1 MAAKSADEARKSAMP
16 VKAPVST
23 TPSGSVQQG
32 TATGGFDVNASTISY
47 ITSFEPG
54 AAQPTQMSEAQLNK
68 QLFDMTPAER
78 IAYATKLKA
87 AGYSVGP
94 INGAVTKSLR
104 QAWLSAHSALDA
116 ETRAAMQAGVQ
127 SGSSANLDAFLSA
140 NAGTGGT
147 GAGKAGTSIAKQQIN
162 DTAATSLINT
172 IFQDL
177 AGQKASSTD
186 VAKYTKLLRAAQ
198 AANPVKTVYDGTG
211 KSSTTGGIDTQQF
224 LTQKIEGTAPV
235 QDQRTRN
242 AMTLMMQEL
251 GGLR

>member
-16 VKAPVST
+16 VKAPVVSSSTPQGTST
-23 TPSGSVQQG
+23 TGWNPAA
-32 TATGGFDVNASTISY
+32 ATVSY

-54 AAQPTQMSEAQLNK
+54 AAKPTEMNEAQLNK

-78 IAYATKLKA
+78 IAYATKLKS
-87 AGYSVGP
+87 AGYRVGP

-104 QAWLSAHSALDA
+104 EAWISAHSALDTEA
-116 ETRAAMQAGVQ
+116 RAAIQAGVQ
-127 SGSSANLDAFLSA
+127 SGSSANLNAFLTA
-140 NAGTGGT
+140 NSGGGT
-147 GAGKAGTSIAKQQIN
+147 GTGSAGTSIAKQQIN

-177 AGQKASSTD
+177 AGQKASSED

-235 QDQRTRN
+235 IDQRRRD
-242 AMTLMMQEL
+242 AMTLMMKEL

>member
-1 MAAKSADEARKSAMP
+1 MAAKSADEARASAKP
-16 VKAPVST
+16 IKAPVST
-23 TPSGSVQQG
+23 SPSSSVVQG
-32 TATGGFDVNASTISY
+32 TSTGGFDPNAITVSY

-54 AAQPTQMSEAQLNK
+54 AAKPTEMSEAQLNK
-68 QLFDMTPAER
+68 MLFDMSVAER

-104 QAWLSAHSALDA
+104 KAWVDAHSALDTEA
-116 ETRAAMQAGVQ
+116 RAAIQAGVQ
-127 SGSSANLDAFLSA
+127 SGSSANLDAFLAA
-140 NAGTGGT
+140 NAGGGT
-147 GAGKAGTSIAKQQIN
+147 GASKAGVSIAKQQIN
-162 DTAATSLINT
+162 DTAANSLINT

-177 AGQKASSTD
+177 AGQKASSAD
-186 VAKYTKLLRAAQ
+186 IAKYTKLLRTAQ

>member
-1 MAAKSADEARKSAMP
+1 MAAKSADEARASVKP
-16 VKAPVST
+16 VAVPASPST
-23 TPSGSVQQG
+23 TGSAVQG
-32 TATGGFDVNASTISY
+32 TSATGFDPNAITVSY

-54 AAQPTQMSEAQLNK
+54 AAKPTEMSETQLNK
-68 QLFDMTPAER
+68 QLFDMSIAER

-87 AGYSVGP
+87 AGYRVGP

-116 ETRAAMQAGVQ
+116 EARAAIQAGVQ
-127 SGSSANLDAFLSA
+127 SGSSANLDAFLTA
-140 NAGTGGT
+140 NAGGTGT
-147 GAGKAGTSIAKQQIN
+147 GASKAGVSIAKQEIN
-162 DTAATSLINT
+162 DTAAASLINT

-177 AGQKASSTD
+177 AAQKASPQE

-211 KSSTTGGIDTQQF
+211 KSTTTGGIDTQQF

-235 QDQRTRN
+235 VDQRTRN

>member
-16 VKAPVST
+16 IKAPVVSRST
-23 TPSGSVQQG
+23 PQG
-32 TATGGFDVNASTISY
+32 TSTGGFDPNAITVSY

-54 AAQPTQMSEAQLNK
+54 AAKPTEMSESQLNK
-68 QLFDMTPAER
+68 QLFEMTIPER

-104 QAWLSAHSALDA
+104 QAWISAHSALDA
-116 ETRAAMQAGVQ
+116 EARAAIQAGVQ
-127 SGSSANLDAFLSA
+127 SGSSANLDAFLTA
-140 NAGTGGT
+140 NSGGGT
-147 GAGKAGTSIAKQQIN
+147 GSGSAGTSISKQQIN

-177 AGQKASSTD
+177 AGQKASSED

-235 QDQRTRN
+235 IDQRRRD
-242 AMTLMMQEL
+242 AMTLMMKEL

>member
-1 MAAKSADEARKSAMP
+1 MASKSADEARKSAMP
-16 VKAPVST
+16 VKAPVASN
-23 TPSGSVQQG
+23 PVPQG
-32 TATGGFDVNASTISY
+32 TSTAGWSPEAATVSY

-54 AAQPTQMSEAQLNK
+54 AAKPTEMNEAQLNK
-68 QLFDMTPAER
+68 QLFDMTIQER

-87 AGYSVGP
+87 AGYKVGP

-104 QAWLSAHSALDA
+104 QAWISAHSALDTEA
-116 ETRAAMQAGVQ
+116 RAAIQAGVQ
-127 SGSSANLDAFLSA
+127 SGSSANLNAFLAA
-140 NAGTGGT
+140 NTGGT
-147 GAGKAGTSIAKQQIN
+147 GTGTGTAGTSIAKQQIN

-177 AGQKASSTD
+177 AGQKATSAD